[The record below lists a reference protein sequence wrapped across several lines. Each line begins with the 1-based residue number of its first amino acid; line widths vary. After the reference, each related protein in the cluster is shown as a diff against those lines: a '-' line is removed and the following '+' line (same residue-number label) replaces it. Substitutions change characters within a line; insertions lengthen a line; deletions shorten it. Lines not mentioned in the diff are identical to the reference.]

1 MPPRRFLFLKST
13 LKKLSNLFL
22 DAIFPWQCVNCE
34 KESLNP
40 YPLCRECFEK
50 IPINSFFI
58 CPACGKRIS
67 SLKNCSCRQ
76 RKKISALG
84 VVSSYENQIIKK
96 LIFAFKYQSIISV
109 QTPLS
114 FLIKKFLD
122 SSCFFKDLDK
132 EKTVVIPVP
141 LHKIKRRQRRFNQA
155 ELLAKKV
162 AIDFSFSYS
171 EKAVIKIKNN
181 PPQAKIKHPEARK
194 ENIKNTFKVIRK
206 EEIKNKI
213 VILVDDVYTTGATM
227 EEIANILKDAGA
239 KKIIGLVLASGG

>member
-1 MPPRRFLFLKST
+1 M
-13 LKKLSNLFL
+13 
-22 DAIFPWQCVNCE
+22 
-34 KESLNP
+34 
-40 YPLCRECFEK
+40 
-50 IPINSFFI
+50 
-58 CPACGKRIS
+58 
-67 SLKNCSCRQ
+67 
-76 RKKISALG
+76 G